1 MRIVRSTYDG
11 HAIIDANKHDGH
23 DTSPSPRVRLAAN
36 EVSRGA
42 DSGVCCGNCRRS
54 RMSAWTY
61 KVAIM

>member
-1 MRIVRSTYDG
+1 MGIVRSTYDE
-11 HAIIDANKHDGH
+11 HAIIDTNKHDGH

-54 RMSAWTY
+54 RMSA
-61 KVAIM
+61 